1 MGLPIQVSPL
11 ATTTPGITST
21 SPATPPI
28 SPSGRWATTGA
39 RFPPTGP
46 TWRRSSA
53 RARPLHPSLPQT
65 ITLPYRPSQAP
76 YTRPGQFAG
85 RLGLEHDPFFL
96 EGTFNDPMRFTVPDL
111 AVDAAGASRLADR
124 RGLLDSLNRL
134 RHDLDLEVAIGNYTR
149 QQERTFDLLAASST
163 AGAFDIHREPEHVR
177 ALYGPTINGTSLLM
191 ARRLVEAG
199 VPYIT
204 VFWSEEDPVVSKK
217 CASGGGWD
225 THANNF
231 SCLREN
237 LLPEFDRAFAGLVGD
252 LDDRGLLDST
262 LLLVSSEMGRKPKI
276 GDPRSG
282 AWGRRTR
289 PLDIL
294 HERRHGRR
302 RHPRGWSTVAP
313 IRAANIRRRR

>member
-1 MGLPIQVSPL
+1 MSSKPPPRPSPP
-11 ATTTPGITST
+11 A
-21 SPATPPI
+21 SPP
-28 SPSGRWATTGA
+28 R
-39 RFPPTGP
+39 TGP
-46 TWRRSSA
+46 TSTA
-53 RARPLHPSLPQT
+53 AASLRQ
-65 ITLPYRPSQAP
+65 
-76 YTRPGQFAG
+76 
-85 RLGLEHDPFFL
+85 
-96 EGTFNDPMRFTVPDL
+96 
-111 AVDAAGASRLADR
+111 
-124 RGLLDSLNRL
+124 LLDSLNRL

-177 ALYGPTINGTSLLM
+177 ALYGPSINGTSLLM

-282 AWGRRTR
+282 GPGGAGRDHWTSCMSVVMAGGGIRGGVTHGESDQWGYKPADRSNITEVY
-289 PLDIL
+289 DIHATIL
-294 HERRHGRR
+294 HLLGIDHTRLTFRHNGVDRRLTDVHGEVIR
-302 RHPRGWSTVAP
+302 P
-313 IRAANIRRRR
+313 IRA